1 MISTLHV
8 LSVGSQ
14 DQGILIRDV
23 LLARSRC
30 RLYVASSTWDLSVLL
45 GSEEIDVAILHNT
58 FSLPQ
63 MRVLTAYIRRRWP
76 CAKVLLIQ
84 RNELKADHST
94 YDERIAPGASAKAL
108 LTVIERLGGSAM
120 RSRIPIGAPPYN
132 QIPTPNVGCIPEL
145 TRTFSKLYR
154 RS

>member
-1 MISTLHV
+1 MISNLHV
-8 LSVGSQ
+8 LSIGSQ
-14 DQGILIRDV
+14 DHGTFVRDV

-58 FSLPQ
+58 FSSPQ

-76 CAKVLLIQ
+76 FAKILLIQ
-84 RNELKADHST
+84 RKEQRADYST
-94 YDERIAPGASAKAL
+94 YDERIAPGASARTL
-108 LTVIERLGGSAM
+108 LTAIERLGACAR
-120 RSRIPIGAPPYN
+120 RSRLPISAVPYS
-132 QIPTPNVGCIPEL
+132 QIQRQNFRSMPEL
-145 TRTFSKLYR
+145 TPTFPKLYR